1 MDIPLATGSKS
12 VQATRKVFM
21 ASLGF
26 RTEIAHALKRI
37 ALIEKHLGTDT
48 KIAA

>member
-1 MDIPLATGSKS
+1 
-12 VQATRKVFM
+12 M